1 MSLRKFLFPLLL
13 LLPAACATPQKEATF
28 QSFLEGFKECNRMEF
43 SFYKGSV
50 FVHNPHINDSLYA
63 RFIPPQNEDK
73 AISSV
78 SWYKGCCMKHGDIT
92 VALLG
97 KWCYDYGDKF
107 NRLFVEYEA
116 CFYVL
121 VVYSAKGEILDHK
134 TICHW
139 GGGSYGTTYFA
150 RITPTGDPLTF
161 RVEQAT
167 LDGDGKLMEQ
177 YKEDLIYT
185 VTTHEYTISPNGK
198 INDKPLG
205 TTKEHRRPEGAD
217 SHTIK
222 SFEQFKSFFIKCE
235 KPYVLDSLF
244 KRKRNSDD
252 WVSKYL
258 PVPDCYDFIPDT
270 ILSGGAPRDVYF
282 APCRYIAAGGRFYFF
297 VIEFCD
303 TPENAYPYGDY
314 KILEFD
320 GKGRFKRQY
329 LVLHDSD
336 NHYIRK
342 VDLPFM
348 LRPRL
353 KKYEK
358 LWGTSR

>member
-1 MSLRKFLFPLLL
+1 MSFRKFLFPLLL

-185 VTTHEYTISPNGK
+185 VTTHEYTISPDGK

-217 SHTIK
+217 SHNIK
-222 SFEQFKSFFIKCE
+222 SYEQFKSYFVKCG
-235 KPYVLDSLF
+235 KPYVRDSLF
-244 KRKRNSDD
+244 VYNKRSDGLRCE
-252 WVSKYL
+252 YL
-258 PVPDCYDFIPDT
+258 PMPDCLDFIPDT
-270 ILSGGAPRDVYF
+270 IINSEFTPKDTYF
-282 APCRYIAAGGRFYFF
+282 IPCRYVETSNRCFFFVEEEYGPYHFYF
-297 VIEFCD
+297 
-303 TPENAYPYGDY
+303 

-320 GKGRFKRQY
+320 KAGHFVKQ
-329 LVLHDSD
+329 
-336 NHYIRK
+336 IK
-342 VDLPFM
+342 VFFYNDYGDIYGDDIDVILDH
-348 LRPRL
+348 RL
-353 KKYEK
+353 KKYEH
-358 LWGTSR
+358 LWKTPN